1 MLEHLVRKVGR
12 SGSFST
18 ISALVH
24 GKYLHRTVAE
34 WPVLQESTGAEFVAK
49 EGDTV
54 VPGTK
59 VAIISK
65 SGIADSDA
73 PASKEKSIEE
83 VRLPSSSTDR
93 QNVEKSK
100 PVEAVVRDKPSS
112 PSPPPSKASPTEPQ
126 LPPKERERRVPMTRL
141 RKRVATRLKD
151 SQNTYAMLS
160 TINEVDMLVSE
171 FYINHQFS
179 QIVDFSSFYFPWIC
193 KQRQFF
199 RK

>member
-24 GKYLHRTVAE
+24 GTYLHRTVAE
-34 WPVLQESTGAEFVAK
+34 WPVLHESTGAERLRLVVVMQGDLVDAVVPFMGESITDGTLATFLKKPGDKVEVDETIAQIETDKVTIDVASPEAGIIQRFVAK

-83 VRLPSSSTDR
+83 VRLPSSSTDG
-93 QNVEKSK
+93 QKVEKSK
-100 PVEAVVRDKPSS
+100 PVEAVVRDKP
-112 PSPPPSKASPTEPQ
+112 
-126 LPPKERERRVPMTRL
+126 RR
-141 RKRVATRLKD
+141 AC
-151 SQNTYAMLS
+151 S
-160 TINEVDMLVSE
+160 
-171 FYINHQFS
+171 
-179 QIVDFSSFYFPWIC
+179 
-193 KQRQFF
+193 
-199 RK
+199 